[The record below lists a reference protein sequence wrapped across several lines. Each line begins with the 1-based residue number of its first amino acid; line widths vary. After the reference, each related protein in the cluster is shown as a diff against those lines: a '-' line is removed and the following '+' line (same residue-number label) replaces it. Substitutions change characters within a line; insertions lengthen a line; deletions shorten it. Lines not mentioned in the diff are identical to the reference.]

1 MIRNI
6 IIITIH
12 ISFVLRSVISD
23 DAWDRVDIERAPKH
37 RYKYNR
43 PVDEV
48 YDIIPVAVVY
58 EDKDER
64 RESVE
69 KSLHDEHKGTNKTNN
84 NVNLKHTERNPVSF
98 IKNIKDEVVNTT
110 SKFKTNI
117 DINETKVI
125 KKDNIEITTMKDTDD
140 IFINISLNAQ
150 GHKNTK
156 ADEVSIIS
164 ARDKFLKDYGIMTDT
179 KNKTDTPNTKLADY
193 AHSSPTKDKNIK
205 FMSHYSTKEI
215 HIPVAVVYDDED
227 LIRNNKEFF
236 FATRTTQVPTTFT
249 PRTKTDKE
257 KQRRQQ
263 QKGITLK
270 VLGINDDEFET
281 TSSHKPMPQEKN
293 EEVELQSKDLTSL
306 LLQMEKMSFI
316 PQKEHTSLTPQNEQK
331 IDNSQKEFKS
341 GTIGK
346 LFESANK
353 NSTKTEKKRRERDPV
368 VPIIKSKSEIYSQTG
383 EFRYR

>member
-6 IIITIH
+6 IKITIY

-23 DAWDRVDIERAPKH
+23 GAWDRVDIERAPKH

-48 YDIIPVAVVY
+48 YDVIPVAVVY
-58 EDKDER
+58 EDKDIR
-64 RESVE
+64 VE

-84 NVNLKHTERNPVSF
+84 NVNLKHTDRIPVSF
-98 IKNIKDEVVNTT
+98 IKNIKDEGVDTT

-125 KKDNIEITTMKDTDD
+125 NKDNIEITTMKDTDD

-156 ADEVSIIS
+156 ADEVSIKS
-164 ARDKFLKDYGIMTDT
+164 ASDKFLKDYRIMTDT
-179 KNKTDTPNTKLADY
+179 KNKTDTANIKLADY

-205 FMSHYSTKEI
+205 LMSHYSTKEI

-227 LIRNNKEFF
+227 LIGNNKGIFF
-236 FATRTTQVPTTFT
+236 PTRATQVPTTFT

-257 KQRRQQ
+257 KQRQQ

-270 VLGINDDEFET
+270 VLSVNDDEFET
-281 TSSHKPMPQEKN
+281 ISSRKPMPEEKN

-316 PQKEHTSLTPQNEQK
+316 PQKEHTSLAPQNEQK